1 MLCELPGQLSTTS
14 PNSFERRS
22 VKILVLNCGSSS
34 LKVGIFEIAGKATEI
49 FKATY
54 EKFEAGCCSY
64 KITRDGATE
73 TGKAP
78 FGDIAAV
85 LAALPQILDGHGVTD
100 LEAVGH
106 RIVHGGEKFRTTTVL
121 DETNVVAI
129 EALTPL
135 APLHN
140 PANLLAVRIARKIWP
155 NLSQVAVFDTAFHGT
170 NPPRATTYA
179 VPKAWRD
186 AGLRRFGFHGTS
198 HKYVAMRAAEEIGEP
213 LRDLQIVSVHLGNG
227 ASVCAV
233 NRGESIDTSMGMT
246 PLEGLVMGTRS
257 GDVDPGLFGFLSR
270 QHGLSIAAVEEALYS
285 ESGLKGL
292 TGSSDMRDVED
303 RAGAGD
309 ADAQLAVELYAY
321 RTRKYIGAYAAAM
334 GGLDAVVFTGG
345 IGENSPSMR
354 RRICDGLEFMG
365 LKLDH
370 DRNQVVQLAN
380 NAAPQIQAYGARV
393 RIIVTETAEQL
404 MIARETAAALA
415 SKVTVPETIAVAV
428 SARHVHLSRRAI
440 ECLFGPGYQLTPAM
454 ALRQPGQWAASE
466 RVVLEGPKGRLE
478 RVAIL
483 GPERRRTQIEISR
496 TDGFALGIDAP
507 VRDSGKLEGT
517 PTVRLIGP
525 VGSLDSDGLI
535 VAARHIHTNP
545 EDARRLGLKDGMFV
559 EVYIGD
565 EDRGLMFGKT
575 LIRVGVN
582 SVTEMHIDTDEANA
596 ADIRV
601 SGEGTLVAD
610 LRAVAVAKREA

>member
-1 MLCELPGQLSTTS
+1 M
-14 PNSFERRS
+14 
-22 VKILVLNCGSSS
+22 KILVLNCGSSS
-34 LKVGIFEIAGKATEI
+34 LKVGVFEIAEKATEI
-49 FKATY
+49 FKASY
-54 EKFEAGCCSY
+54 EQFEAEGCTY
-64 KITRDGATE
+64 KITKDGKTE
-73 TGKAP
+73 TGEAP
-78 FGDIAAV
+78 LGDIAAV
-85 LAALPQILDGHGVTD
+85 LVSLPHILAGYRITQ

-106 RIVHGGEKFRTTTVL
+106 RIVHGGENFRTTAVL
-121 DETNVVAI
+121 DDPTIVAI

-140 PANLLAVRIARKIWP
+140 PANLLAVRIAKQVWP
-155 NLSQVAVFDTAFHGT
+155 NLPQVAVFDTAFHST

-198 HKYVAMRAAEEIGEP
+198 HKYVAIRAAEEIGEP

-270 QHGLSIAAVEEALYS
+270 QLGLSVDKVEAALYS

-303 RAGAGD
+303 RASRGD
-309 ADAQLAVELYAY
+309 ANAQLAIEMFAY
-321 RTRKYIGAYAAAM
+321 RVRKYIGAYAAAM

-365 LKLDH
+365 LRLDH
-370 DRNQVVQLAN
+370 DRNQCVELAN
-380 NAAPQIQAYGARV
+380 HAAPQIQAYGARV
-393 RIIVTETAEQL
+393 RVIVTETAEQL

-415 SKVTVPETIAVAV
+415 PKATVPEPIPVAV
-428 SARHVHLSRRAI
+428 SARHVHLSRPAV
-440 ECLFGPGYQLTPAM
+440 EALFGAGYHLTPA
-454 ALRQPGQWAASE
+454 APLRQPGQWAASE
-466 RVVLEGPKGRLE
+466 RITLEGPKGRLE

-483 GPERRRTQIEISR
+483 GPERPRTQIEISR

-507 VRDSGKLEGT
+507 VRDSGKLDGT

-525 VGSLDSDGLI
+525 FGSLNTDGLI
-535 VAARHIHTNP
+535 VAARHIHTNSD
-545 EDARRLGLKDGMFV
+545 DAGRLGLADGMLV
-559 EVYIGD
+559 DVHIGD
-565 EDRGLMFGKT
+565 EERGLVFGKT
-575 LIRVGVN
+575 LIRVGAN
-582 SVTEMHIDTDEANA
+582 AVTEMHIDTDEANA

-601 SGEGTLVAD
+601 TGEGSLVAD
-610 LRAVAVAKREA
+610 LRAVAVANRD